1 MSAFVF
7 IIYVIAAILPAILL
21 LIYVYSM
28 DKIEPEPLPLV
39 FTLLM
44 LGVLAAV
51 ISVFLEEIGDGIIR
65 HLASDYTPLII
76 TVLTYLMVGAVEE
89 GSKYLMLFLKTW
101 KNPHFNYRFD
111 GIVYAVSVSLG
122 FAIFENISYVFR
134 YGLAVAGSR
143 AVLAVPAHMAFSVV
157 MGIMYSKCKFYRN
170 RGRTQTGRLYGWIG
184 WFIPIGLHGL
194 YDTLATL
201 RGTTSTVLYI
211 IFVIAMYV
219 VMFFLIR
226 WESKNDSHL

>member
-1 MSAFVF
+1 MF
-7 IIYVIAAILPAILL
+7 ILMIIAAVLPAILL
-21 LIYVYSM
+21 LLYVYSM

-65 HLASDYTPLII
+65 HLASDQTPLVI
-76 TVLTYLMVGAVEE
+76 TVLTFLMVGAIEE

-101 KNPHFNYRFD
+101 KNRHFNYKFN

-122 FAIFENISYVFR
+122 FAIFENISYIFR
-134 YGLAVAGSR
+134 YGIMIAGSR
-143 AVLAVPAHMAFSVV
+143 AVLAVPAHVGFSVV
-157 MGIMYSKCKFYRN
+157 MGIMYSYCKFYRN
-170 RGRTQTGRLYGWIG
+170 RGRTQTGRMIG
-184 WFIPIGLHGL
+184 WLGWLLPIGLHGL

-201 RGTTSTVLYI
+201 RDTVPTILYI
-211 IFVIAMYV
+211 VFVVAMYV
-219 VMFFLIR
+219 IMFFLIR
-226 WESKNDSHL
+226 RESKKDMHL